1 LAPKDWTRELDEAA
15 FKMLLAALRTDAGD
29 GSAEYLRLR
38 QKVVKFF
45 EFNRRQFADD
55 LADEA
60 MDRTADRLQEMG
72 HIENLQGFAYGVARN
87 VLLEDLR
94 KERRKKRMLEVLFR
108 DLQLVPD
115 SHPVEL
121 RHECLMHCLA
131 ELPKD
136 KGDLV
141 LKYYEAGW
149 GEKGRLAAELGKSE
163 NALAQAI
170 FHTKPKLKSCVE
182 NCLAKKLIR

>member
-1 LAPKDWTRELDEAA
+1 
-15 FKMLLAALRTDAGD
+15 MLLAALRTDAGD
-29 GSAEYLRLR
+29 GSVEYLRLR

-45 EFNRRQFADD
+45 EFNRCQIADD

-60 MDRTADRLQEMG
+60 MDRTADRLYKMG
-72 HIENLQGFAYGVARN
+72 HIENVPGFAYGVARHI
-87 VLLEDLR
+87 LLEFLR
-94 KERRKKRMLEVLFR
+94 KERRRKKMIEALFR
-108 DLQLVPD
+108 DLQLATD

-149 GEKGRLAAELGKSE
+149 GEKGRLAAELGKSD
-163 NALAQAI
+163 NALAQVI

-182 NCLAKKLIR
+182 NCLAKKLVR

>member
-1 LAPKDWTRELDEAA
+1 
-15 FKMLLAALRTDAGD
+15 MLLAALRSDAGD

-55 LADEA
+55 LADVA
-60 MDRTADRLQEMG
+60 LDRTAEKLQEKG
-72 HIENLQGFAYGVARN
+72 QLETIQGFAYGVARK

-94 KERRKKRMLEVLFR
+94 RERKERKMLEALFR
-108 DLQLVPD
+108 DLQLATD

-136 KGDLV
+136 KGDLM
-141 LKYYEAGW
+141 LRYYEAGW
-149 GEKGRLAAELGKSE
+149 GEKGRIAAELGKSD
-163 NALAQAI
+163 NALAQNI
-170 FHTKPKLKSCVE
+170 FHTKPKLKSCIE